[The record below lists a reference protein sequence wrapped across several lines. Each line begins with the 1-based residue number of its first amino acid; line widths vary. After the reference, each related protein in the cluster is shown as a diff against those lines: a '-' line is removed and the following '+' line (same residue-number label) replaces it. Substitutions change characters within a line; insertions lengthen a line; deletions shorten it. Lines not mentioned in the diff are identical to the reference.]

1 MTRTDR
7 RRFLVLFAAIAALLA
22 LILASLYFPFVAQA
36 QTNDA
41 TLSSL
46 TVTGARCAPRSH
58 PAQRSTGSPSQTV
71 RGWSR
76 SPQRR
81 PKAARR

>member
-7 RRFLVLFAAIAALLA
+7 RRFLVLFAAIAALIA

-46 TVTGARCAPRSH
+46 TVTGGTLRPAFASGTTQYRVAVPNSARMGTTETREVH
-58 PAQRSTGSPSQTV
+58 
-71 RGWSR
+71 
-76 SPQRR
+76 
-81 PKAARR
+81 